1 MLEVND
7 FNFLLNK
14 LIVIFV
20 RCDLDR
26 IFIFCNFLKRNCG
39 FVYWFYLVKVMIL
52 KNEGFMW

>member
-14 LIVIFV
+14 LIVNFV

-39 FVYWFYLVKVMIL
+39 FVY
-52 KNEGFMW
+52 